1 MTNKNTDN
9 NQSVDEPKP
18 KKVALTGPIMFLQT
32 LPKWA
37 IAGVGSVLLVTAG
50 IYVWQGQQ
58 GGNMPAEV
66 DLGLPEIATPEFQA
80 EQSVEFAEVQMQ
92 IDQLRARAQ
101 SITDSIQVEEQES
114 VEFNQAL
121 ADMNYHQAPPG
132 GAAAL
137 AGPPGSAQ
145 AAFET
150 EPTRPSGIPETVVRE
165 FEENTGVSA
174 QEIDALLERKDR

>member
-9 NQSVDEPKP
+9 NQSVDEPEP
-18 KKVALTGPIMFLQT
+18 KKVALTGPLAFLQT

-37 IAGVGSVLLVTAG
+37 VAGVGSVLLVTAG
-50 IYVWQGQQ
+50 TFVWQGQQ
-58 GGNMPAEV
+58 GGNMPTEV

-92 IDQLRARAQ
+92 IDQLRERAQ

-121 ADMNYHQAPPG
+121 ADMNYHQAPPRRRSRAG
-132 GAAAL
+132 GTSGQRTGGFRGGTNAA
-137 AGPPGSAQ
+137 Q
-145 AAFET
+145 WN
-150 EPTRPSGIPETVVRE
+150 TRNSRT
-165 FEENTGVSA
+165 
-174 QEIDALLERKDR
+174 